1 GINKGLHI
9 YDIFNFARHNVK
21 ADSKI
26 DKYVKTKEKRNP
38 TDHLIAYIRDLTKQP
53 STTKRAQEH
62 LATKKPKPFFNLL
75 CELTKMASTQRHN
88 KPAAKE
94 GSLGHKVSEIAGFLK
109 GGHHGEHNS
118 SSSHTTSTQYVLAT
132 PATNGQHG
140 LNQHHATGTKKR
152 GERKNN
158 KTGGSRNL
166 LQKIKDGISGH
177 SSSSSSSSSDSENEG
192 YQKKN

>member
-1 GINKGLHI
+1 
-9 YDIFNFARHNVK
+9 
-21 ADSKI
+21 
-26 DKYVKTKEKRNP
+26 
-38 TDHLIAYIRDLTKQP
+38 
-53 STTKRAQEH
+53 
-62 LATKKPKPFFNLL
+62 
-75 CELTKMASTQRHN
+75 MALTQRHN

-94 GSLGHKVSEIAGFLK
+94 GSLGQKVSEIAGFLK
-109 GGHHGEHNS
+109 GGHHGEH
-118 SSSHTTSTQYVLAT
+118 SSSHTTSTQYGLAT

-177 SSSSSSSSSDSENEG
+177 SSDSDSSSSDSENEG
-192 YQKKN
+192 YPKKASDLSVYQ

>member
-1 GINKGLHI
+1 M
-9 YDIFNFARHNVK
+9 
-21 ADSKI
+21 
-26 DKYVKTKEKRNP
+26 
-38 TDHLIAYIRDLTKQP
+38 IAYIRDLTKQP
-53 STTKRAQEH
+53 SSTKRAQEH
-62 LATKKPKPFFNLL
+62 LATEKTKPVFNPL
-75 CELTKMASTQRHN
+75 CELTKMASTQSHN

-94 GSLGHKVSEIAGFLK
+94 GSLGQKVSEIAGFLK

-118 SSSHTTSTQYVLAT
+118 SSHTTSTQYGLAT

-177 SSSSSSSSSDSENEG
+177 SSESDSSSSSESENEG
-192 YQKKN
+192 YQKKASDLSVYQ